1 MRDGL
6 KSFYFRLKKVNAQK
20 GIIFLFYETVME
32 TLFYEI
38 I

>member
-6 KSFYFRLKKVNAQK
+6 KSFYFHLKKVSAQK

-32 TLFYEI
+32 NAFL
-38 I
+38 